1 MCAWCVY
8 VEVKGQR
15 HGVTSLLP
23 LMWVPGIRFRWL
35 SYVTSAFSTESSCW
49 PKRISWIQGFKASL
63 DDSIVRAYFKQR
75 NKKGEITLC
84 AKVYSIIAFLILREF
99 FFLDVLLKGHEICYS
114 YCLLCRLPFL
124 VVFINAEQWQV
135 ALLEWIWF
143 SLVKTKIPPILKT
156 Q

>member
-23 LMWVPGIRFRWL
+23 LMWGPGIRFRWL

-49 PKRISWIQGFKASL
+49 LKRISWIQDFKASL
-63 DDSIVRAYFKQR
+63 DDKPSESLSQTKKQKGGDHTFCNSIKY
-75 NKKGEITLC
+75 NCLPNSKGI
-84 AKVYSIIAFLILREF
+84 F
-99 FFLDVLLKGHEICYS
+99 FSDVLLKGHEICHS

-143 SLVKTKIPPILKT
+143 SLVKTKIPPVLKT